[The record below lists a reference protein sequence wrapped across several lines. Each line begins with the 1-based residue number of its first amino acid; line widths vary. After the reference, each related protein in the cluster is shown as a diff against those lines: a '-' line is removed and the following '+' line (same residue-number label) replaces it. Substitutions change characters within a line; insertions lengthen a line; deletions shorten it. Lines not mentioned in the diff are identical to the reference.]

1 MPITQDTTT
10 TEKDVVDSLQ
20 GKWRVVYS
28 ELDGEMTPVDE
39 FSTIVLENR
48 GYNFFV
54 EKRGE
59 IAYEGRF
66 SINVTN
72 TPHELVY
79 IYTKA
84 SRETFLGGPRVGIFQ
99 LVGNTFKSC
108 LGMIGQRPPKDFS
121 TFSNSNAV
129 LAIHQRLSK
138 DGKIDPRRLPPG
150 RDPAEIVW

>member
-1 MPITQDTTT
+1 MPITQYTTT
-10 TEKDVVDSLQ
+10 TEKDVLESLQ

-28 ELDGEMTPVDE
+28 ESDGEMTPVDE

-48 GYNFFV
+48 GHQFLV

-79 IYTKA
+79 IYTKSLKEA
-84 SRETFLGGPRVGIFQ
+84 FLGGPRVGIFQ

-108 LGMIGQRPPKDFS
+108 LGTIGQRPPKDFS
-121 TFSNSNAV
+121 TFRDSRAA
-129 LAIHQRLSK
+129 LAIHQRLSE
-138 DGKIDPRRLPPG
+138 DGKIKPRGLPP
-150 RDPAEIVW
+150 DEVEW